1 MRRRHRFRRIRRR
14 SSVEAKRRMRQV
26 LRAAAAGALLLLA
39 AARMAHAQTAGTSDL
54 LAAPGAW
61 PTTGAVSTSTALAL
75 DPSAVYL
82 NPAGLAQQD
91 ERSLLVHHG
100 LLQFD
105 TSWDLAAVSYPLP
118 GLGAVGI
125 GLARVGTAG
134 IDAYDAGNQPLGS
147 IGYTETAI
155 AASVSRRVI
164 GPVAAGLTFKVL
176 SQSLGDASAAA
187 PGLDLGALYK
197 PAVFRGGQV
206 GLAVQNAI
214 GGSLDLGGAAPPLGR
229 SLRVGLAS
237 PEWRW
242 GGRNALRGI
251 LDLGRQ
257 GSEPL
262 TSRAGVEMTRVG
274 WGSLRA
280 GLNAGHPV
288 LGVGVTWRR
297 YGLDVAIAQGEVETT
312 HQLALHVAWGEPV
325 SQYEER
331 RRAQY
336 QKAAEDSILARSA
349 ARHAADRLRAE
360 ESEAKGDW
368 ESALVLWEVIARERP
383 EDPAPARRAAT
394 ARDEVQARARRAVEE
409 ESARRTAAT
418 LAAMTRDALGRGDLE
433 EAEGLRR
440 GLDLHAG
447 AGAAGTAYAE
457 SLADLAA
464 ALDAARAREAG
475 RAAARA
481 DSLHRSGHVLESA
494 EAAALALRLD
504 PEQAQAREVWQSLQG
519 SVGKNA
525 ADAATLAR
533 RLDALT
539 AVHAASQAF
548 NEGRYADAQVAVRK
562 ALALDPGSKEARAWR
577 DRIQRRLATPRP
589 ELDARIKQ
597 LYIRGME
604 SFSNGDY
611 KEALQSWEQI
621 LVLDPLNESARR
633 NVLEARERMKA
644 EASR

>member
-1 MRRRHRFRRIRRR
+1 MRRLAGFRRIKRR
-14 SSVEAKRRMRQV
+14 SSVAAERRRRALV
-26 LRAAAAGALLLLA
+26 RAAVAGALLLFAL
-39 AARMAHAQTAGTSDL
+39 ARMAGAQEAGTQNL
-54 LAAPGAW
+54 LGSPGAW

-82 NPAGLAQQD
+82 NPAGLATQD
-91 ERSLLVHHG
+91 ERSLMVHHG
-100 LLQFD
+100 MLQFD
-105 TSWDLAAVSYPLP
+105 TSWDLAAVAYPLP

-125 GLARVGTAG
+125 GLARVGTSG
-134 IDAYDAGNQPLGS
+134 IDAFDSNNQSLGS
-147 IGYTETAI
+147 IGYSETAL
-155 AASVSRRVI
+155 AASVSRQVF
-164 GPVAAGLTFKVL
+164 GPVTGGLTFKVL
-176 SQSLGDASAAA
+176 SQSLGEASAAA
-187 PGLDLGALYK
+187 SAVDVGALVR
-197 PAVFRGGQV
+197 PAMLRGGQV
-206 GLAVQNAI
+206 GLSIQNAF
-214 GGSLDLGGAAPPLGR
+214 GGSLDLGGSAPSLGR

-237 PEWRW
+237 PELRW
-242 GGRNALRGI
+242 GSRNALRGI
-251 LDLGRQ
+251 LDLGKQ
-257 GSEPL
+257 GAEPM

-280 GLNAGHPV
+280 GLNAGHPI
-288 LGVGVTWRR
+288 LGMGVTWRR

-312 HQLALHVAWGEPV
+312 HQIALHVAWGEPA

-336 QKAAEDSILARSA
+336 QKAAEESLLARSA
-349 ARHAADRLRAE
+349 ARHAADRAKAE
-360 ESEAKGDW
+360 LSEQNGDW
-368 ESALVLWEVIARERP
+368 ETALVLWEVIRRERP
-383 EDPAPARRAAT
+383 DDAAVARRAEK

-409 ESARRTAAT
+409 ESARRLAST
-418 LAAMTRDALGRGDLE
+418 LAGLTRDALGRGDLE

-447 AGAAGTAYAE
+447 AAGSAYAD
-457 SLADLAA
+457 SLAQLAA
-464 ALDAARAREAG
+464 ALDTARAREAS

-481 DSLHRSGHVLESA
+481 DSLHRQGRVLDAA

-504 PEQAQAREVWQSLQG
+504 PDQAQAKSVWAALEG
-519 SVGKNA
+519 SVGKSAN
-525 ADAATLAR
+525 DAAALAKK
-533 RLDALT
+533 LDALT

-548 NEGRYADAQVAVRK
+548 NEGRYGDAQTAVRK
-562 ALALDPGSKEARAWR
+562 ALALDPTSKEARAWR
-577 DRIQRRLATPRP
+577 DRIQRRLSTPRP

-604 SFSNGDY
+604 SFSSGDY
-611 KEALQSWEQI
+611 KEALKSWEQI

>member
-1 MRRRHRFRRIRRR
+1 MRRRPI
-14 SSVEAKRRMRQV
+14 V
-26 LRAAAAGALLLLA
+26 RAAAAGALLLVL
-39 AARMAHAQTAGTSDL
+39 AARMATAQEAGTLNL

-82 NPAGLAQQD
+82 NPAGLAMQD

-105 TSWDLAAVSYPLP
+105 TSWDLAAVAYPLP

-125 GLARVGTAG
+125 GLARVGTSG
-134 IDAYDAGNQPLGS
+134 IEAFDANNQPLGS
-147 IGYTETAI
+147 IGYSETAL
-155 AASVSRRVI
+155 AASVSRKVY
-164 GPVAAGLTFKVL
+164 GPVTAGLTFKVL
-176 SQSLGDASAAA
+176 SQSLGEASAAA
-187 PGLDLGALYK
+187 SAVDLGALYH
-197 PAVFRGGQV
+197 PAVLRGGQI
-206 GLAVQNAI
+206 GLAVQNAF
-214 GGSLDLGGAAPPLGR
+214 GGSLDLGGSAPSLGR

-251 LDLGRQ
+251 LDLGKQ
-257 GSEPL
+257 GPEPM
-262 TSRAGVEMTRVG
+262 TSRAGVEMTRAG

-288 LGVGVTWRR
+288 LGAGVTWRR
-297 YGLDVAIAQGEVETT
+297 YGLDVAIAQGEVETM
-312 HQLALHVAWGEPV
+312 HQIALHVAWGEPV

-336 QKAAEDSILARSA
+336 QKAAEESLLARSA
-349 ARHAADRLRAE
+349 ARHALDRAKAE
-360 ESEAKGDW
+360 ASETSGDW
-368 ESALVLWEVIARERP
+368 ETALVLWEVIARERP
-383 EDPAPARRAAT
+383 EDAAVARRAAK
-394 ARDEVQARARRAVEE
+394 AREEVSAKARRAVDEE
-409 ESARRTAAT
+409 TARRLAST
-418 LAAMTRDALGRGDLE
+418 LAALTRDALDRGDLE
-433 EAEGLRR
+433 EAEGFRR

-447 AGAAGTAYAE
+447 AAGTAYAD
-457 SLADLAA
+457 SLAQLETALDLA
-464 ALDAARAREAG
+464 RTREAS
-475 RAAARA
+475 RSAARA
-481 DSLHRSGHVLESA
+481 DSLHRQGRVLESA

-504 PEQAQAREVWQSLQG
+504 PNQAQARDVWSALQG
-519 SVGKNA
+519 SVGKSAN
-525 ADAATLAR
+525 DAAALAR
-533 RLDALT
+533 KLDALT

-548 NEGRYADAQVAVRK
+548 NEGRYTDAQTAVRK
-562 ALALDPGSKEARAWR
+562 ALALDPGSKEAKAWKER
-577 DRIQRRLATPRP
+577 VQRRLATPRP

-604 SFSNGDY
+604 AFSSGDY
-611 KEALQSWEQI
+611 KEALRNWEQI

>member
-1 MRRRHRFRRIRRR
+1 M
-14 SSVEAKRRMRQV
+14 
-26 LRAAAAGALLLLA
+26 AGA
-39 AARMAHAQTAGTSDL
+39 QEAGTLNL
-54 LAAPGAW
+54 LAAPGTW

-82 NPAGLAQQD
+82 NPAGLATQD

-125 GLARVGTAG
+125 GLARVGTSG
-134 IDAYDAGNQPLGS
+134 IDAYDSNNQPLGS
-147 IGYTETAI
+147 IGYSETAL
-155 AASVSRRVI
+155 AASVSRQVY
-164 GPVAAGLTFKVL
+164 GPVTAGLTFKVL
-176 SQSLGDASAAA
+176 SQSLGEASAAA
-187 PGLDLGALYK
+187 SAVDVGALFR
-197 PAVFRGGQV
+197 PAVLRGGQV
-206 GLAVQNAI
+206 GLAVQNAF
-214 GGSLDLGGAAPPLGR
+214 GGSLDLGGSAPALGR

-242 GGRNALRGI
+242 GSRNALRVI
-251 LDLGRQ
+251 LDLGKQ
-257 GSEPL
+257 GAEPM
-262 TSRAGVEMTRVG
+262 TSRAGVEMTRAG

-280 GLNAGHPV
+280 GLNAGHPI
-288 LGVGVTWRR
+288 LGAGVTWRR

-312 HQLALHVAWGEPV
+312 HQIALHVAWGEPV

-336 QKAAEDSILARSA
+336 QKAAEESLLARSA
-349 ARHAADRLRAE
+349 ARHAADRAKAE
-360 ESEAKGDW
+360 ASEQSGDW
-368 ESALVLWEVIARERP
+368 ETALVLWEVIARERP
-383 EDPAPARRAAT
+383 DDALVARRAAK
-394 ARDEVQARARRAVEE
+394 ARDEVTARARRAVEE
-409 ESARRTAAT
+409 ESARRLAST
-418 LAAMTRDALGRGDLE
+418 LAGLTRDALGRGDLE

-440 GLDLHAG
+440 GLDLHA
-447 AGAAGTAYAE
+447 AGTTYAD
-457 SLADLAA
+457 SLAQLET
-464 ALDAARAREAG
+464 ALDMARAREAS

-481 DSLHRSGHVLESA
+481 DSLHREGRVLESA
-494 EAAALALRLD
+494 DAAALALRLD
-504 PEQAQAREVWQSLQG
+504 PNQTRAKDIWSALQG
-519 SVGKNA
+519 TVGKSAN
-525 ADAATLAR
+525 DAAALAR
-533 RLDALT
+533 KLDALT

-548 NEGRYADAQVAVRK
+548 NEGRYGDAQSAVRK
-562 ALALDPGSKEARAWR
+562 ALALDPGSKEAKAWKER
-577 DRIQRRLATPRP
+577 VQRRLSTPRP

-604 SFSNGDY
+604 AFSSGDY
-611 KEALQSWEQI
+611 KEALKSWEQI

>member
-1 MRRRHRFRRIRRR
+1 MRRRPI
-14 SSVEAKRRMRQV
+14 A
-26 LRAAAAGALLLLA
+26 RAAAAGALLLVLA
-39 AARMAHAQTAGTSDL
+39 AGMAAAQEAGTLNL

-82 NPAGLAQQD
+82 NPAGLAMQD

-105 TSWDLAAVSYPLP
+105 TSWDLAAVAYPLP

-125 GLARVGTAG
+125 GLARVGTSG
-134 IDAYDAGNQPLGS
+134 IEAFDANNQPLGS
-147 IGYTETAI
+147 IGYSETAL
-155 AASVSRRVI
+155 AASVSRKVY
-164 GPVAAGLTFKVL
+164 GPVTAGLTFKVL
-176 SQSLGDASAAA
+176 SQSLGEASAAA
-187 PGLDLGALYK
+187 SAVDFGALYR
-197 PAVFRGGQV
+197 PAVLRGGQI
-206 GLAVQNAI
+206 GLAVQNAF
-214 GGSLDLGGAAPPLGR
+214 GGSLDLGGSAPSLGR

-251 LDLGRQ
+251 LDLGKQ
-257 GSEPL
+257 GPEPM
-262 TSRAGVEMTRVG
+262 TSRAGVEMTRAG

-288 LGVGVTWRR
+288 LGAGVTWRR
-297 YGLDVAIAQGEVETT
+297 YGIDVAIAQGEVETM
-312 HQLALHVAWGEPV
+312 HQIALHVAWGEPL

-336 QKAAEDSILARSA
+336 QKAAEESLLARST
-349 ARHAADRLRAE
+349 ARHALDRAKAE
-360 ESEAKGDW
+360 ASETSGDW
-368 ESALVLWEVIARERP
+368 ETALVLWEVIARERP
-383 EDPAPARRAAT
+383 EDAAVARRAAKAREEVSAKARREVDEET
-394 ARDEVQARARRAVEE
+394 ARRLA
-409 ESARRTAAT
+409 ST
-418 LAAMTRDALGRGDLE
+418 LAALTRDALGRGDLE
-433 EAEGLRR
+433 EAEGFRR

-447 AGAAGTAYAE
+447 AAGTAYAD
-457 SLADLAA
+457 SLTQLAT
-464 ALDAARAREAG
+464 ALDLARAREAS
-475 RAAARA
+475 RSAARA
-481 DSLHRSGHVLESA
+481 DSLHRQGRVLESA

-504 PEQAQAREVWQSLQG
+504 PNQAQARDVWSALQG
-519 SVGKNA
+519 SVGKSAN
-525 ADAATLAR
+525 DAAALAR
-533 RLDALT
+533 KLDALT

-548 NEGRYADAQVAVRK
+548 NEGRYTDAQTAVRK
-562 ALALDPGSKEARAWR
+562 ALALDPGSKEAKAWKER
-577 DRIQRRLATPRP
+577 VQRRLATPRP

-604 SFSNGDY
+604 SFSSGDY
-611 KEALQSWEQI
+611 KEALKSWEQI

>member
-1 MRRRHRFRRIRRR
+1 MRL
-14 SSVEAKRRMRQV
+14 RQV
-26 LRAAAAGALLLLA
+26 VRAAAAGALILVLG
-39 AARMAHAQTAGTSDL
+39 ARMAAAQDAGTLNL

-75 DPSAVYL
+75 DPSAIYL
-82 NPAGLAQQD
+82 NPAGLATQD

-105 TSWDLAAVSYPLP
+105 TSWDLAAVAYPLP

-125 GLARVGTAG
+125 GLARVGTSG
-134 IDAYDAGNQPLGS
+134 IDAFDSNNQPLGS
-147 IGYTETAI
+147 IGYSETAL
-155 AASVSRRVI
+155 AASVSRKVY
-164 GPVAAGLTFKVL
+164 GPVTGGLTFKVL
-176 SQSLGDASAAA
+176 SQSLGEASAAA
-187 PGLDLGALYK
+187 SAIDLGALYR
-197 PAVFRGGQV
+197 PAVLRGGQI
-206 GLAVQNAI
+206 GLSVQNAF
-214 GGSLDLGGAAPPLGR
+214 GGSLDLGGSAPSLGR

-251 LDLGRQ
+251 LDLGKQ
-257 GSEPL
+257 GPEPM
-262 TSRAGVEMTRVG
+262 TSRAGVEMTRAG

-280 GLNAGHPV
+280 GLNAGRPV
-288 LGVGVTWRR
+288 LGAGVSWRR

-312 HQLALHVAWGEPV
+312 HQIALHVAWGEPV

-336 QKAAEDSILARSA
+336 QKAAEDSLLARSA
-349 ARHAADRLRAE
+349 ARHALDRAKAE
-360 ESEAKGDW
+360 ASETSGDW
-368 ESALVLWEVIARERP
+368 ETALVLWEVMARERP
-383 EDPAPARRAAT
+383 EDAAVARRAAR
-394 ARDEVQARARRAVEE
+394 AREEVEAKARRAVDEE
-409 ESARRTAAT
+409 TARRLASTFAA
-418 LAAMTRDALGRGDLE
+418 LTRDALGRGDLE
-433 EAEGLRR
+433 EAEGFRR

-447 AGAAGTAYAE
+447 AAGTGYAD
-457 SLADLAA
+457 SLTQLAADLD
-464 ALDAARAREAG
+464 LARAREAS
-475 RAAARA
+475 RSAARA
-481 DSLHRSGHVLESA
+481 DSLHRQGRVLESA

-504 PEQAQAREVWQSLQG
+504 PNQAQARGVWSALQG
-519 SVGKNA
+519 SVGKSAN
-525 ADAATLAR
+525 DAAALAR
-533 RLDALT
+533 KLDALT

-548 NEGRYADAQVAVRK
+548 NEGRYVEAQTAVRK
-562 ALALDPGSKEARAWR
+562 ALALDPGSKEAKAWKE
-577 DRIQRRLATPRP
+577 RIQRRLATPRP

-604 SFSNGDY
+604 AFSSGDY
-611 KEALQSWEQI
+611 KEALRNWEQI

>member
-1 MRRRHRFRRIRRR
+1 MRRRAILH
-14 SSVEAKRRMRQV
+14 AG
-26 LRAAAAGALLLLA
+26 AAGALLLFA
-39 AARMAHAQTAGTSDL
+39 VARMAGAQEAGTLNL

-61 PTTGAVSTSTALAL
+61 PTTGAVSTSTALAM

-82 NPAGLAQQD
+82 NPAGLATQD

-105 TSWDLAAVSYPLP
+105 TSWDLAAVAYPLP

-125 GLARVGTAG
+125 GLARVGTSG
-134 IDAYDAGNQPLGS
+134 IDAYDSNNQPLGS
-147 IGYTETAI
+147 IGYSETAL
-155 AASVSRRVI
+155 AASVSRQVY
-164 GPVAAGLTFKVL
+164 GPVTAGLTFKVL
-176 SQSLGDASAAA
+176 SQSLGEASAAA
-187 PGLDLGALYK
+187 SAVDVGALFR
-197 PAVFRGGQV
+197 PAMLRGGQV
-206 GLAVQNAI
+206 GLAVQNAF
-214 GGSLDLGGAAPPLGR
+214 GGSLDLGGSAPSLGR

-242 GGRNALRGI
+242 GSRNALRGI
-251 LDLGRQ
+251 LDLGKQ
-257 GSEPL
+257 GAEPL

-280 GLNAGHPV
+280 GLNAGHPI
-288 LGVGVTWRR
+288 LGAGVTWRR
-297 YGLDVAIAQGEVETT
+297 YGLDVAIAQGDVETT
-312 HQLALHVAWGEPV
+312 HQIALHVAWGEPV

-336 QKAAEDSILARSA
+336 QKAAEDSLLARSA
-349 ARHAADRLRAE
+349 ARHAADRAKAE
-360 ESEAKGDW
+360 ASEQSGDW
-368 ESALVLWEVIARERP
+368 ETALVLWEVIARERP
-383 EDPAPARRAAT
+383 DDAALARRAAK
-394 ARDEVQARARRAVEE
+394 ARDEVTVRARRAVEE
-409 ESARRTAAT
+409 ESARRLVST
-418 LAAMTRDALGRGDLE
+418 LAGLTRDALGRGDLE

-440 GLDLHAG
+440 GLDLHA
-447 AGAAGTAYAE
+447 AGTSYAD
-457 SLADLAA
+457 SLAQLET
-464 ALDAARAREAG
+464 ALDTARAREAS

-481 DSLHRSGHVLESA
+481 DSLHREGRVLESA

-504 PEQAQAREVWQSLQG
+504 PNQTQAKDVWSALEG
-519 SVGKNA
+519 TVGKSAN
-525 ADAATLAR
+525 DAAALAR
-533 RLDALT
+533 KLDALT

-548 NEGRYADAQVAVRK
+548 NEGRYGDAQTAVRK
-562 ALALDPGSKEARAWR
+562 AIALDPGSKEAKAWKE
-577 DRIQRRLATPRP
+577 RIQRRLSTPRP

-604 SFSNGDY
+604 SFSSGDY
-611 KEALQSWEQI
+611 KEALKSWEQI

>member
-1 MRRRHRFRRIRRR
+1 MRRRQI
-14 SSVEAKRRMRQV
+14 A
-26 LRAAAAGALLLLA
+26 RAAAAGALLLVL
-39 AARMAHAQTAGTSDL
+39 AARMAAAQEAGTLNL

-82 NPAGLAQQD
+82 NPAGLAMQD

-105 TSWDLAAVSYPLP
+105 TSWDLAAVAYPLP

-125 GLARVGTAG
+125 GLARVGTSG
-134 IDAYDAGNQPLGS
+134 IEAFDANNQPLGS
-147 IGYTETAI
+147 IGYSETAL
-155 AASVSRRVI
+155 AASVSRKVY
-164 GPVAAGLTFKVL
+164 GPVTAGLTFKVL
-176 SQSLGDASAAA
+176 SQSLGEASAAA
-187 PGLDLGALYK
+187 SAVDLGALYR
-197 PAVFRGGQV
+197 PAMLRGGQI
-206 GLAVQNAI
+206 GLAVQNAF
-214 GGSLDLGGAAPPLGR
+214 GGSLDLGGSAPSLGR

-251 LDLGRQ
+251 LDLGKQ
-257 GSEPL
+257 GPEPM
-262 TSRAGVEMTRVG
+262 TSRAGVEMTRAG

-288 LGVGVTWRR
+288 LGAGFTWRR
-297 YGLDVAIAQGEVETT
+297 YGLDVAIAQGEVEVT
-312 HQLALHVAWGEPV
+312 HQIALHVAWGEPA

-336 QKAAEDSILARSA
+336 QKAAEESLLARSA
-349 ARHAADRLRAE
+349 ARHASDRAKAE
-360 ESEAKGDW
+360 ASETSGDW
-368 ESALVLWEVIARERP
+368 ETALVLWEVIARERP
-383 EDPAPARRAAT
+383 EDAAVARRAAR
-394 ARDEVQARARRAVEE
+394 AREEVSAKARRAVDEE
-409 ESARRTAAT
+409 TARRLAST
-418 LAAMTRDALGRGDLE
+418 LAALTRDALGRGDLE
-433 EAEGLRR
+433 EAEGFRR

-447 AGAAGTAYAE
+447 AAGTAYAD
-457 SLADLAA
+457 SLTQLKT
-464 ALDAARAREAG
+464 ALDLARAREAS
-475 RAAARA
+475 RSAARA
-481 DSLHRSGHVLESA
+481 DSLHRQGRVLESA

-504 PEQAQAREVWQSLQG
+504 PNQAQARDVWSALQG
-519 SVGKNA
+519 SVGKSAN
-525 ADAATLAR
+525 DAAALAR
-533 RLDALT
+533 KLDALT

-548 NEGRYADAQVAVRK
+548 NEGRYSDAQAAVRK
-562 ALALDPGSKEARAWR
+562 ALALDPGSKEAKAWKER
-577 DRIQRRLATPRP
+577 VQRRLATPRP

-604 SFSNGDY
+604 AFSSGDY
-611 KEALQSWEQI
+611 KEALRNWEQI

>member
-1 MRRRHRFRRIRRR
+1 MRRRPI
-14 SSVEAKRRMRQV
+14 A
-26 LRAAAAGALLLLA
+26 RAAAAVALLLVL
-39 AARMAHAQTAGTSDL
+39 AARMAAAQEAGTLNL

-82 NPAGLAQQD
+82 NPAGLAMQD

-105 TSWDLAAVSYPLP
+105 TSWDLAAVAYPLP

-125 GLARVGTAG
+125 GLARVGTSG
-134 IDAYDAGNQPLGS
+134 IEAFDANNQPLGS
-147 IGYTETAI
+147 IGYSETAL
-155 AASVSRRVI
+155 AASVSRKVY
-164 GPVAAGLTFKVL
+164 GPVTAGLTFKVL
-176 SQSLGDASAAA
+176 SQSLGEASAAA
-187 PGLDLGALYK
+187 SAVDLGALYR
-197 PAVFRGGQV
+197 PAVLRGGQI
-206 GLAVQNAI
+206 GLAVQNAF
-214 GGSLDLGGAAPPLGR
+214 GGSLDLGGSAPSLGR

-251 LDLGRQ
+251 LDLGKQ
-257 GSEPL
+257 GPEPM
-262 TSRAGVEMTRVG
+262 TSRAGVEMTRAG

-288 LGVGVTWRR
+288 LGAGVTWRR
-297 YGLDVAIAQGEVETT
+297 YGIDVAIAQGEVETM
-312 HQLALHVAWGEPV
+312 HQIALHVAWGEPL

-336 QKAAEDSILARSA
+336 QKAAEESLLARSA
-349 ARHAADRLRAE
+349 ARHALDRAKAE
-360 ESEAKGDW
+360 ASETSGDW
-368 ESALVLWEVIARERP
+368 EVALVLWEVIARERP
-383 EDPAPARRAAT
+383 EDAAVARRAAK
-394 ARDEVQARARRAVEE
+394 ARDEVSAKARRAVDEE
-409 ESARRTAAT
+409 TARRLAST
-418 LAAMTRDALGRGDLE
+418 LAALTRDALGRGDLE

-447 AGAAGTAYAE
+447 AAGTAYAD
-457 SLADLAA
+457 SLTQLAT
-464 ALDAARAREAG
+464 ALDVARAREAS
-475 RAAARA
+475 RSAARA
-481 DSLHRSGHVLESA
+481 DSLHRQGRVLESA

-504 PEQAQAREVWQSLQG
+504 PNQAQARDVWSALQG
-519 SVGKNA
+519 SVGKSAN
-525 ADAATLAR
+525 DAAALAR
-533 RLDALT
+533 KLDALT

-548 NEGRYADAQVAVRK
+548 NEGRYSDAQTAVRK
-562 ALALDPGSKEARAWR
+562 ALALDPGSKEAKAWKER
-577 DRIQRRLATPRP
+577 VQRRLATPRP

-604 SFSNGDY
+604 AFSSGDY
-611 KEALQSWEQI
+611 KEALRNWEQI

>member
-1 MRRRHRFRRIRRR
+1 MRRRAIPR
-14 SSVEAKRRMRQV
+14 SGTV
-26 LRAAAAGALLLLA
+26 AGALLLLA
-39 AARMAHAQTAGTSDL
+39 VARMAGAQEAGTLNL
-54 LAAPGAW
+54 LAAPGTW

-82 NPAGLAQQD
+82 NPAGLATQD

-125 GLARVGTAG
+125 GLARVGTSG
-134 IDAYDAGNQPLGS
+134 IDAYDSNNQPLGS
-147 IGYTETAI
+147 IGYSETAL
-155 AASVSRRVI
+155 AASVSRQVY
-164 GPVAAGLTFKVL
+164 GPVTAGLTFKVL
-176 SQSLGDASAAA
+176 SQSLGEASAAA
-187 PGLDLGALYK
+187 SAVDVGALFR
-197 PAVFRGGQV
+197 PAVLRGGQV
-206 GLAVQNAI
+206 GLAVQNAF
-214 GGSLDLGGAAPPLGR
+214 GGSLDLGGSAPALGR

-242 GGRNALRGI
+242 GSRNALRGI
-251 LDLGRQ
+251 LDLGKQ
-257 GSEPL
+257 GAEPM
-262 TSRAGVEMTRVG
+262 TSRAGVEMTRAG

-280 GLNAGHPV
+280 GLNAGHPI
-288 LGVGVTWRR
+288 LGAGVTWRR

-312 HQLALHVAWGEPV
+312 HQIALHVAWGEPV

-336 QKAAEDSILARSA
+336 QKAAEESLLARSA
-349 ARHAADRLRAE
+349 ARHAADRAKAE
-360 ESEAKGDW
+360 ASEQSGDW
-368 ESALVLWEVIARERP
+368 ETALVLWEVIARERP
-383 EDPAPARRAAT
+383 DDALVARRAAK
-394 ARDEVQARARRAVEE
+394 ARDEVTARARRAVEE
-409 ESARRTAAT
+409 ESARRLAST
-418 LAAMTRDALGRGDLE
+418 LAGLTRDALGRGDLE

-440 GLDLHAG
+440 GLDLHA
-447 AGAAGTAYAE
+447 AGTTYAD
-457 SLADLAA
+457 SLAQLET
-464 ALDAARAREAG
+464 ALDMARAREAS

-481 DSLHRSGHVLESA
+481 DSLHREGRVLESA
-494 EAAALALRLD
+494 DAAALALRLD
-504 PEQAQAREVWQSLQG
+504 PNQTRAKDIWSALQG
-519 SVGKNA
+519 TVGKSAN
-525 ADAATLAR
+525 DAAALAR
-533 RLDALT
+533 KLDALT

-548 NEGRYADAQVAVRK
+548 NEGRYGDAQSAVRK
-562 ALALDPGSKEARAWR
+562 ALALDPGSKEAKAWKER
-577 DRIQRRLATPRP
+577 VQRRLSTPRP

-604 SFSNGDY
+604 AFSSGDY
-611 KEALQSWEQI
+611 KEALKSWEQI